1 MDSVSCA
8 FIFPVLLFAE
18 MKSAYDKIL
27 SPAEKYPQSSG
38 IIWKCKIVIVMHA
51 LGQKEVPQTH
61 TGIQTAGIGSVNFQ
75 PPARQD
81 GLQREEPM
89 VICQRT
95 RWRTSKG

>member
-18 MKSAYDKIL
+18 MRSAYDKIL

-51 LGQKEVPQTH
+51 LGQKEVPQAH
-61 TGIQTAGIGSVNFQ
+61 TGIQTTGIGSNEL
-75 PPARQD
+75 PTPSKARW
-81 GLQREEPM
+81 LTE
-89 VICQRT
+89 
-95 RWRTSKG
+95 